1 MFVIAA
7 SRCAPRARA
16 EGSWKS
22 RPSVVAPP
30 AAGAGDGVAGASVAV
45 LDAGT
50 GAAGGAGVCVVAGA
64 GVDGAFVDD
73 VAEVVADAALGCRS
87 DQRYGDMEAMA
98 QSLPLIPCR
107 L

>member
-22 RPSVVAPP
+22 RPSSAAP

-45 LDAGT
+45 LDAGA
-50 GAAGGAGVCVVAGA
+50 GAAGGAGVWAVAGA
-64 GVDGAFVDD
+64 GVDGVFVDD
-73 VAEVVADAALGCRS
+73 VDDVVAGAAFGCRS
-87 DQRYGDMEAMA
+87 D
-98 QSLPLIPCR
+98 
-107 L
+107 